1 MRYKASYGPSE
12 LLDPS
17 TNAWVPLTADLKS
30 SLEADGT
37 WNGRFSQPPPEL
49 DLDPGDA
56 GPGFA
61 IDSRMP
67 GLMSEEELDRFGLG
81 AVKVGARNFQTAADN
96 LQGFDNTDGVLYKL
110 IRETVAA
117 VGPEVAV
124 EMVLRLG

>member
-110 IRETVAA
+110 IRETVAV